1 MLLSF
6 VCLFVFV
13 EPQHNSFLMQKAA
26 KSYKLKGMCKRSGGS
41 LTCKL
46 DAEVKSAY
54 STM

>member
-1 MLLSF
+1 MLFLF

-13 EPQHNSFLMQKAA
+13 EPQHNSFIMQKAA
-26 KSYKLKGMCKRSGGS
+26 NNYKLKGMCKRSAGS